1 MSNPSGPHGRVTP
14 ALDEINNRI
23 RRLMNGP
30 AGRKRTAEY
39 ERLLSLWAE
48 ATRDDVERAA

>member
-39 ERLLSLWAE
+39 GRLLALWAE
-48 ATRDDVERAA
+48 ATRDDVEPAA